1 MNVGHYCLQY
11 GAQPLTQPN
20 LTMRNYDAWKTHD
33 PSLDIE
39 DVFCPACEAEAR
51 IEMGADEDGLCASI
65 ECDNC
70 KAMRKGRI
78 SLSLLENIELGGVD
92 PKDRPDFVD
101 AYVASAEWIN
111 VPKGVDAKLTEEQLS
126 RICSEETA
134 EYVQQK
140 LNM

>member
-1 MNVGHYCLQY
+1 
-11 GAQPLTQPN
+11 
-20 LTMRNYDAWKTHD
+20 MRNYDAWKTHD